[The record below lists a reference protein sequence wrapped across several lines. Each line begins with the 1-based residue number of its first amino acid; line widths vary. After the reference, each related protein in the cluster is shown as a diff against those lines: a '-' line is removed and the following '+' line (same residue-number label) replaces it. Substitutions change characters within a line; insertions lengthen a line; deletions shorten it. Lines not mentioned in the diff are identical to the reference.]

1 MSMPHRMVRR
11 LEKAEALDRVAGPVS
26 KAVQRLIGPRLVR
39 NLLSG
44 TNLGHPLHPPLTD
57 VAVGAWTCSTL
68 LDAVGGP
75 AAEPAA
81 DMLVGAGVLAAVPTA
96 LTGLNDW
103 ADTLG
108 AERRVGLVHAMA
120 NTTALS
126 LYGASMAMRARG
138 DRRAGRALGLAGF
151 AVLSAGAYLGGHL
164 SFVMGVNVNRTA
176 WQQGPQ
182 DWTPVL
188 GEDELPDSEHR
199 TVDVDGVPIM
209 LYRAEQRVYALEATC
224 THMGGPLDKGT
235 IADGC
240 VTCPWHGST
249 FRLADGGIVRGPA
262 STPEPCFETRV
273 HDGRIEVRVP
283 PAGAPPR
290 KAEGAHAGSGERM
303 GRAARRRLARIS

>member
-1 MSMPHRMVRR
+1 MVRR

-26 KAVQRLIGPRLVR
+26 AVVRRAVRPRLVR

-44 TNLGHPLHPPLTD
+44 TNLGHPLHPALTD
-57 VAVGAWTCSTL
+57 VVVGAWSMSTL
-68 LDAVGGP
+68 LDAAGGRD
-75 AAEPAA
+75 AEPAA
-81 DMLVGAGVLAAVPTA
+81 DLLVTTGVIAAVPTA

-108 AERRVGLVHAMA
+108 AERRVGMVHATA
-120 NTTALS
+120 NTMALG
-126 LYGASMAMRARG
+126 LYGASIAARARG
-138 DRRAGRALGLAGF
+138 NRGGGKALGLAGF
-151 AVLSAGAYLGGHL
+151 AVLAFSAYLGGHL
-164 SFVMGVNVNRTA
+164 SFVKGVNVNRTA

-188 GEDELPDSEHR
+188 GENELPDSEHR

-209 LYRAEQRVYALEATC
+209 LYRADQRVYALEATC
-224 THMGGPLDKGT
+224 SHMGGPLDKGT

-273 HDGRIEVRVP
+273 QDGRIEVRVP
-283 PAGAPPR
+283 PAGAPSR
-290 KAEGAHAGSGERM
+290 KAEGAHAGSAERM
-303 GRAARRRLARIS
+303 GRAARRRLARTS